1 MKILLVPSVDA
12 AALEHARLLA
22 ARLTIAGLDV
32 ETSVFNPDNPAK
44 APVDASRLALV
55 VPMGGDGTYLHAAHL
70 IDFTPVPILGFNY
83 GDLGFLS
90 GNPARDEVEL
100 IVDALAG
107 ELAVERRS
115 TLDAVV
121 TDGSGAEHEFTAL
134 NEIAYTRGVGGHVV
148 RYTLGVNGTDIA
160 TLKADGLV
168 VATATGSTAYAL
180 SAGGPILSP
189 AYNGLVAVPLA
200 PHSLSTRAVVTAPS
214 DVVEVALS
222 GRALDDAS
230 VFVDGRALDVHG
242 ARHILVR
249 RGEREVLYVRGGDD
263 FFASVAHV
271 FFGGGEQSC

>member
-1 MKILLVPSVDA
+1 MKILLVPSVDPVA
-12 AALEHARLLA
+12 VEHARMLA
-22 ARLTIAGLDV
+22 ARLTISGLDV
-32 ETSVFNPDNPAK
+32 EVSVFDPQKPA
-44 APVDASRLALV
+44 ARSAETDDVSLV
-55 VPMGGDGTYLHAAHL
+55 VPMGGDGTFLYAARL
-70 IDFTPVPILGFNY
+70 IGFASVPILGFNY

-100 IVDALAG
+100 IVDALSG
-107 ELAVERRS
+107 DLPIERRS

-121 TDGSGAEHEFTAL
+121 TDGDGVEHEFTAL
-134 NEIAYTRGVGGHVV
+134 NEIAYTRGAGGHVV
-148 RYTLGVNGTDIA
+148 RYTLGVNGTSIA

-180 SAGGPILSP
+180 SAGGPVVSP

-214 DVVEVALS
+214 DVIEVALS

-230 VFVDGRALDVHG
+230 LFLDGRALDVHG
-242 ARHILVR
+242 VRHILVR
-249 RGEREVLYVRGGDD
+249 RGDHEVLYVRGGDD

>member
-1 MKILLVPSVDA
+1 MKILLVPSIDPVA
-12 AALEHARLLA
+12 MEHARMLA
-22 ARLTIAGLDV
+22 ARLTISGLDV
-32 ETSVFNPDNPAK
+32 EVSAFDPEKPAGR
-44 APVDASRLALV
+44 PVDAADIALV
-55 VPMGGDGTYLHAAHL
+55 VPMGGDGTFLYAARL
-70 IDFTPVPILGFNY
+70 IGFASVPILGFNY

-100 IVDALAG
+100 IVDALSG
-107 ELAVERRS
+107 DLPIERRA

-121 TDGSGAEHEFTAL
+121 TDTKGVEHEFTAL

-148 RYTLGVNGTDIA
+148 RYTLGVNGTPIA

-180 SAGGPILSP
+180 SAGGPIVSP
-189 AYNGLVAVPLA
+189 AYSGLVAVPLA

-214 DVVEVALS
+214 DVIEATLS

-230 VFVDGRALDVHG
+230 VFVDGRALDVRG

-263 FFASVAHV
+263 FFSSVAHV
-271 FFGGGEQSC
+271 FFGGGEQPC

>member
-1 MKILLVPSVDA
+1 MKILLVPSIDA
-12 AALEHARLLA
+12 TALEHARLLA

-32 ETSVFNPDNPAK
+32 ETSVFDPDNPAGEPLDGSK
-44 APVDASRLALV
+44 LALV

-70 IDFTPVPILGFNY
+70 IDFAPVPILGFNY

-121 TDGSGAEHEFTAL
+121 TDGNGEEHEFTAL
-134 NEIAYTRGVGGHVV
+134 NEIAYTRGIGGHVV

-230 VFVDGRALDVHG
+230 VFVDGRSLDVHG
-242 ARHILVR
+242 VQHILVR
-249 RGEREVLYVRGGDD
+249 RGEREVHYVRGGDD

>member
-1 MKILLVPSVDA
+1 MKILLVPSIDPA
-12 AALEHARLLA
+12 AGEHARLLA

-32 ETSVFNPDNPAK
+32 EVSVFDPDNPARC
-44 APVDASRLALV
+44 PVDTSELALV
-55 VPMGGDGTYLHAAHL
+55 VVMGGDGTFLYAARL
-70 IDFTPVPILGFNY
+70 IGFASVPILGFNY

-100 IVDALAG
+100 IFDALAG
-107 ELAVERRS
+107 ELAIERRS

-121 TDGSGAEHEFTAL
+121 TDTAGIAHEFTAL

-180 SAGGPILSP
+180 SAGGPIVSP

-214 DVVEVALS
+214 DVIEATLS

-230 VFVDGRALDVHG
+230 VFVDGRALDVKG
-242 ARHILVR
+242 AQHILVR
-249 RGEREVLYVRGGDD
+249 RGEREILYVRGGDD
-263 FFASVAHV
+263 FFASVAYV
-271 FFGGGEQSC
+271 FFGGSGQLC